1 MEDFLIN
8 QEEVRISDFAKP
20 ALETVGVVPAPVKE
34 RKVSVSNKR
43 KNKTVQESEERE
55 CLNKNESFILRIDK
69 ALEIPIRKAL
79 LVLYEKTGKKISIRE
94 FVGEAVTQY
103 LKKIE

>member
-20 ALETVGVVPAPVKE
+20 ALETVGVVPVPATE
-34 RKVSVSNKR
+34 RKVNVSNKR

-55 CLNKNESFILRIDK
+55 SLNKNDSFILRIDK

-79 LVLYEKTGKKISIRE
+79 LTLYEKTGKKISIRD
-94 FVGEAVTQY
+94 FVSEAVVQY
-103 LKKIE
+103 LKKVE